1 MIWFNFI
8 SIQFLSLGNL
18 FLLII
23 IKKKLLNGVLLKK
36 IQFDFIHNKIIFI
49 YSC

>member
-23 IKKKLLNGVLLKK
+23 IKKNLLNGVLLKK
-36 IQFDFIHNKIIFI
+36 NSIWFYLQEFFFI
-49 YSC
+49 